1 MDIGL
6 MLSIFDVPLS
16 LLFFQCCFFKHTPL
30 FRLHSFV
37 RLISIFCT
45 TPLQPP
51 YRPILMFLGTKE
63 IMF

>member
-1 MDIGL
+1 MDAGL

-16 LLFFQCCFFKHTPL
+16 LLFFQCYFFKRTPL

-37 RLISIFCT
+37 RITIFCT

-51 YRPILMFLGTKE
+51 YRPIIMFSGTKKT
-63 IMF
+63 MF